1 MNKFDDIKTL
11 LFTNMDIKQSCEFL
25 LNYLKNYC
33 FKPYNK
39 EKIDSYYNNF
49 AEILKRLLYFPNEI
63 SINNPNSK
71 FFQSFLQVLNAKN
84 SNFEDFDT
92 FLNLFLVPS
101 NLDNEIN
108 IFSSIFIH
116 NYGNTKFLF
125 PITNSANSNKM
136 ILNYLN
142 LNKSSLIFNTFRIFQ
157 ILSQSKDDLIRYL
170 AKKELILTTRE
181 YYIFIMLNFM
191 KKASNV
197 IKLNIKDY
205 YSNYKRYFENISE
218 SKFYSKKTEFIINNF
233 EKDRSII
240 YNFYNILFLDF
251 ILYLHFT
258 NNFQNQRLLEILTLA
273 IEFLWLGDYLL
284 IPQDYFYLN
293 SNVNQNANRFNNQN
307 LGDSSATNYNFPN
320 NLPNN
325 YYDNNFRNNYGI
337 TNPNINNSL
346 NVSIPNLQILN
357 GLKNMI
363 SLLQSKRYL
372 FDEVIINGEK
382 VSVLKPNI
390 LLFNL
395 QNSLFNLF
403 KNGFAL
409 YSKSENI
416 NTEIS
421 LSDFASVW
429 YTFITPWES
438 PFNNTEADIF
448 YNSNNN
454 EKNFGFFSWNFGNG
468 TNCKNPIFHN
478 NFRKNSSPLKNI
490 FNAQSSNFKY
500 KALLI
505 DYLPYIETNIHFYTD
520 LFQDYLNAY
529 SSCNILSIEELSIL
543 INSLEIFELSPNG
556 FFINDFI
563 NYFMLKDFS
572 NGNINVSFFYLFNL
586 QNLY

>member
-49 AEILKRLLYFPNEI
+49 AEILKKLLYFPNEI

-142 LNKSSLIFNTFRIFQ
+142 QNKSSLIFNTFRIFQ

-205 YSNYKRYFENISE
+205 YPNYKRYFENISG

-258 NNFQNQRLLEILTLA
+258 NNLQNQRLLEILTLA

-293 SNVNQNANRFNNQN
+293 SYVNQNANRFNNQN

-325 YYDNNFRNNYGI
+325 NYENNFKNNYGV

-543 INSLEIFELSPNG
+543 INSLEIFEISPNG

>member
-49 AEILKRLLYFPNEI
+49 AEILKKLLYFPNEI

-142 LNKSSLIFNTFRIFQ
+142 QNKSSLIFNTFRIFQ

-205 YSNYKRYFENISE
+205 YPNYKRYFENISG

-258 NNFQNQRLLEILTLA
+258 NNLQNQRLLEILTLA

-293 SNVNQNANRFNNQN
+293 SYVNQNANRFNNQN

-490 FNAQSSNFKY
+490 FYAQSSNFKY

>member
-1 MNKFDDIKTL
+1 MNKFDDVKTL

-49 AEILKRLLYFPNEI
+49 AEILKKLLYFPNEI

-142 LNKSSLIFNTFRIFQ
+142 QNKSSLIFNTFRIFQ

-205 YSNYKRYFENISE
+205 YPNYKRYFENISG

-258 NNFQNQRLLEILTLA
+258 NNLQNQRLLEILTLA

-284 IPQDYFYLN
+284 IPQDDFYLN
-293 SNVNQNANRFNNQN
+293 SYVNQNANRFNNQN